1 MAPSGWR
8 KPLAAFTCLLAS
20 ALAQAADAL
29 PPAELF
35 FRHPAVVDA
44 KLSPSGRRLALTAT
58 GGGERVALFVV
69 DLEDRGRPTRAATYV
84 DADIREF
91 EWISDRRLVLSV
103 VDLHAGSGEDYRV
116 GPGLYAVNADGS
128 DHVQL
133 VERRGRAQLAA
144 DGGRS
149 RSLPPNHLLLHTP
162 AAGAAPEAAQVIV
175 GELRVAPASGLEG
188 VRPLWLDTLTGRT
201 RRLDTGDAPAKVHQ
215 WWFSG
220 TGEPLA
226 ARVVDGGRESLF
238 LRRPGERGWQ
248 RLAEAPLGRLP
259 FFPVHVDDAG
269 QLYVSHVQ
277 GPDKERVV
285 ARYDA
290 QAGRPASR
298 PLVSTPG
305 FDFTGRL
312 LAAQPGGRVQGVR
325 VETDAEA
332 TVWLDPRM
340 QRLQEKADAR
350 LPGRVNRIVG
360 CRRCDGDDGVML
372 VRSWSDRHPGQFV
385 VHRLQT
391 DQWVVVADVQ
401 PGVDP
406 DAMARVQFHRAR
418 SRDGRDL
425 PVWLTLPKDSRPGEP
440 RPAVVL
446 VHGGPW
452 VRGGHWQWSAM
463 QQFLA
468 SRGYVVVA
476 PEFRGSEG
484 YGLAHYRA
492 GWKQW
497 GQAMQDDV
505 ADALLWAR
513 REGLTDDRAC
523 IVGGSYGGYST
534 LMGLV
539 RHPELYRC
547 GAAWVAVTD
556 LLLLVQGEWWV
567 DDDISYAGRRYRLPE
582 LVGDAEADR
591 AMLLDNSPVEQAGRI
606 RAPVLLAFGADD
618 RRVPLSHGTR
628 LREAM
633 QRQGR
638 EPEWVVYDGEA
649 HAWRLPA
656 TRVDFARRLEH
667 FLAAHLGSPR

>member
-1 MAPSGWR
+1 
-8 KPLAAFTCLLAS
+8 
-20 ALAQAADAL
+20 
-29 PPAELF
+29 
-35 FRHPAVVDA
+35 
-44 KLSPSGRRLALTAT
+44 
-58 GGGERVALFVV
+58 
-69 DLEDRGRPTRAATYV
+69 
-84 DADIREF
+84 
-91 EWISDRRLVLSV
+91 
-103 VDLHAGSGEDYRV
+103 
-116 GPGLYAVNADGS
+116 
-128 DHVQL
+128 
-133 VERRGRAQLAA
+133 
-144 DGGRS
+144 
-149 RSLPPNHLLLHTP
+149 
-162 AAGAAPEAAQVIV
+162 
-175 GELRVAPASGLEG
+175 
-188 VRPLWLDTLTGRT
+188 
-201 RRLDTGDAPAKVHQ
+201 
-215 WWFSG
+215 
-220 TGEPLA
+220 
-226 ARVVDGGRESLF
+226 
-238 LRRPGERGWQ
+238 
-248 RLAEAPLGRLP
+248 
-259 FFPVHVDDAG
+259 
-269 QLYVSHVQ
+269 
-277 GPDKERVV
+277 VV

-406 DAMARVQFHRAR
+406 DAMARVQFHRVR

-606 RAPVLLAFGADD
+606 RAPLLLAFGADD